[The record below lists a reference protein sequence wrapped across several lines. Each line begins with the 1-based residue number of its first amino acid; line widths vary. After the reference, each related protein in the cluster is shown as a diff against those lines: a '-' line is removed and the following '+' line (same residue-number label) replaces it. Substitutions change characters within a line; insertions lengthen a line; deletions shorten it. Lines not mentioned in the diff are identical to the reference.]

1 MSMRRVGAVIC
12 LLALAPWP
20 LCMRASAARLPGTPG
35 AAWAQSTTQTN
46 PPPKPKKKPEEP
58 IDPDTTAG
66 VRGSGAKH
74 TVRVLIKGKP
84 AEGAHVVMK
93 NTNGNVAATCDTNE
107 SGECQVQLGPDRYAV
122 AATGNGRTGA
132 VTLDVSDASGPIVIK
147 LKKAKTESGAPR
159 P

>member
-1 MSMRRVGAVIC
+1 MISR
-12 LLALAPWP
+12 LTALAATFAI
-20 LCMRASAARLPGTPG
+20 LATASLTYAAGLHTGTP
-35 AAWAQSTTQTN
+35 AAA
-46 PPPKPKKKPEEP
+46 
-58 IDPDTTAG
+58 
-66 VRGSGAKH
+66 AKH

-93 NTNGNVAATCDTNE
+93 NTNGSVAATCDTNE